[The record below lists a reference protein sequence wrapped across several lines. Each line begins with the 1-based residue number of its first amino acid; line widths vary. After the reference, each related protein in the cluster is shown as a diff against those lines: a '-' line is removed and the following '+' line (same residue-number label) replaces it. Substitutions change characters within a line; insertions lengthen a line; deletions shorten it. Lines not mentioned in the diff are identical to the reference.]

1 LRCATPATA
10 RTPTPWL
17 PPPRRLQQRYETRF
31 QQPLAAVF
39 AGFETARGAPRSP
52 ILESL
57 AFFARATGGTR
68 TPRRIILVSDLLQ
81 NTGSLSL
88 YRGQPDVDAALGTHG
103 GRRLAAV
110 GLAGA
115 VVDLVDPQWH
125 ARAGRDSDER
135 LCFWRELPAR
145 VGADVRLARP
155 VRCAPRAVPRA
166 SP

>member
-1 LRCATPATA
+1 MCHPGDGADAD
-10 RTPTPWL
+10 
-17 PPPRRLQQRYETRF
+17 
-31 QQPLAAVF
+31 PLAATTPPASAAIRNALPAA
-39 AGFETARGAPRSP
+39 AGGGVRWLREARGAPGSP
-52 ILESL
+52 ILESIAL
-57 AFFARATGGTR
+57 FARATGGTR

-115 VVDLVDPQWH
+115 AVDLVDPQWH